1 MTNNQTL
8 TPNLSSNDPITSQ
21 TPSLAASLLANN
33 TASPPPPELAVYA
46 AYIFSVL
53 ELVVHAVVFWIAIF
67 NALVLV
73 QSTFLHWNLRAI
85 LLVQSAT
92 IASMEVTRF
101 LLVLIKICSGDIFI
115 K

>member
-1 MTNNQTL
+1 M
-8 TPNLSSNDPITSQ
+8 TPNLSANDPITGSNS
-21 TPSLAASLLANN
+21 TLSALLANN
-33 TASPPPPELAVYA
+33 NASLPPPELAVYA

-53 ELVVHAVVFWIAIF
+53 ELVVHAVVFLIAIF

-73 QSTFLHWNLRAI
+73 QSQSTLLHWNLRAI
-85 LLVQSAT
+85 LLAQSAT
-92 IASMEVTRF
+92 IALMEVTRF